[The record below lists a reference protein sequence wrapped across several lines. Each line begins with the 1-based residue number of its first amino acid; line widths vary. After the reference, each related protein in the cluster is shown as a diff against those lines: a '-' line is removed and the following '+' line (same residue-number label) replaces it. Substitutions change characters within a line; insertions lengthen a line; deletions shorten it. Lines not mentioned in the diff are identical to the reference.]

1 MVLDGFFCRSPG
13 DSERSVVG
21 IGMIISVLRI
31 RICGCCLRIRTVED
45 EGVDSERGGI
55 IATLVIAGTRCGNV
69 RDNDILSL
77 FSYKS
82 YVRHAAG

>member
-13 DSERSVVG
+13 DGERSVVG

-31 RICGCCLRIRTVED
+31 RVGGCCLRIRTVED
-45 EGVDSERGGI
+45 EGVDGERGGI
-55 IATLVIAGTRCGNV
+55 IAALVIAATRCGNV
-69 RDNDILSL
+69 RDNDIFAL
-77 FSYKS
+77 FCYKS